1 MGNLNSDK
9 MYFFKFKVSMDGK
22 RYSDFSEVLTVST
35 VKNQELFFM
44 KKLAQSESAGMTS
57 ELPAP
62 RILKG
67 KREKEKDSFM
77 AGSWKKGRQR
87 FPGNR
92 FQKLFTTSLPVR
104 RRRKIQVSDTDRRI
118 FLHR

>member
-1 MGNLNSDK
+1 
-9 MYFFKFKVSMDGK
+9 MDGK

-57 ELPAP
+57 GASSAQDTE
-62 RILKG
+62 R

-92 FQKLFTTSLPVR
+92 FQKLFTT
-104 RRRKIQVSDTDRRI
+104 I
-118 FLHR
+118 FTGQKKAENTSF